1 MSDVPEGQGWWEASD
16 GRWYPPTAAPG
27 EVAAGL
33 TAPPPQPPPWN
44 QAPPVAP
51 PGYGYGYQPVPV
63 RRNSGL
69 AIGALVAGL
78 VGSIGGL
85 ITCGLLTPGAIVA
98 VILGHI
104 SLSRMKQDPTLEG
117 RGMALTGTILGW
129 AMIGLSILGVVLVL
143 ATGAADSTG
152 S

>member
-1 MSDVPEGQGWWEASD
+1 MSEVPEGQGWWEASD

-33 TAPPPQPPPWN
+33 TAPPQPPPWGA
-44 QAPPVAP
+44 APPVAP
-51 PGYGYGYQPVPV
+51 PGYGYGYPPVPV

-69 AIGALVAGL
+69 AVGALIAGI
-78 VGSIGGL
+78 VGSAGGL

-98 VILGHI
+98 VILGHV
-104 SLSRMKQDPTLEG
+104 SLSQMKQDPNLEG
-117 RGMALTGTILGW
+117 RGMALAGTILGW
-129 AMIGLSILGVVLVL
+129 VTIGLTILGVVLVL
-143 ATGAADSTG
+143 VTGAADSST

>member
-27 EVAAGL
+27 EVAAGSA
-33 TAPPPQPPPWN
+33 APPPQAPPWGA
-44 QAPPVAP
+44 APPAAP
-51 PGYGYGYQPVPV
+51 PGYGYGYQPVAV

-69 AIGALVAGL
+69 AIGALIAGL

-85 ITCGLLTPGAIVA
+85 ITCGLLAPGAIVA

-104 SLSRMKQDPTLEG
+104 SLSQMKQDPARDG
-117 RGMALTGTILGW
+117 RGMALAGTILGW
-129 AMIGLSILGVVLVL
+129 VTIGLSILGVVLVL